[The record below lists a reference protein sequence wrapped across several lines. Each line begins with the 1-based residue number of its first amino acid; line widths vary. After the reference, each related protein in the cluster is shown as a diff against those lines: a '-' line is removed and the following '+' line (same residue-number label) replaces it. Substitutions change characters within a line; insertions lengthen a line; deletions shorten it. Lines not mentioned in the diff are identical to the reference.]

1 MTYSE
6 RIREL
11 EEAIDACVKMRE
23 QLPIDATIS
32 ERDLRHHLIGLKEGY
47 ALGHSEAKTE
57 IGIDGLRK
65 EWMHE
70 HEEMIIQRT
79 DNAALKVKKRFW
91 N

>member
-1 MTYSE
+1 MNYEE

-11 EEAIDACVKMRE
+11 EE
-23 QLPIDATIS
+23 
-32 ERDLRHHLIGLKEGY
+32 LITKPWDEDTVNRIKCKLQGFKEGY